1 MIRVHP
7 ATASDDDVPRDPV
20 MRLVE
25 VGLAIVAIAAA
36 GILALIR

>member
-7 ATASDDDVPRDPV
+7 ATGADDDMPEDRT

-25 VGLAIVAIAAA
+25 VGLAL
-36 GILALIR
+36 LAFVR